1 MLARD
6 PEPRGLVLFKADF
19 PSPFVDGCYFPPAFL
34 SFVLFLSEEADS
46 LTQRSVNQK
55 TFARFI
61 GKRELKL
68 MLRVSVDLE
77 LASLG
82 VVR

>member
-1 MLARD
+1 MDQDAI
-6 PEPRGLVLFKADF
+6 
-19 PSPFVDGCYFPPAFL
+19 SPPAFL

-61 GKRELKL
+61 GEEGAEINGKNQC
-68 MLRVSVDLE
+68 
-77 LASLG
+77 
-82 VVR
+82 